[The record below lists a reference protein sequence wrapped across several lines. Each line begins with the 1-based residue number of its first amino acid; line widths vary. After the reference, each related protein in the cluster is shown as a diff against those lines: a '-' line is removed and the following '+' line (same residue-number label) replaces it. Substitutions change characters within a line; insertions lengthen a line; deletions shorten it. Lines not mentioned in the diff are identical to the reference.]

1 METLAEGV
9 WRSLVAVDPQARL
22 VALGRSNRNLL
33 WWLPWALLRSA
44 ALLRRRRV
52 GLVLTGDAL
61 TYAVLAPLLRAFRV
75 PNATMV
81 MGLDLTYESRLYR
94 AIVHRALR
102 KAPSV
107 IAISAATAGRAVEFG
122 VSRDRVSVLRLGVR
136 APLVTA
142 ADRRVARAAVHA
154 RLGLEPEAIV
164 LLTVGRLVRRKGAQW
179 FVANV
184 VAGLPESVHYV
195 VAGDG
200 ADADV
205 VRQRVA
211 EGGLQARVHLL
222 GSVDDE
228 VREEL
233 MRGADIVVQPNIRVP
248 GDMEGFGLVTIE
260 AAMRGAPVVASDL
273 EGIKDAV
280 VNGVTG
286 VLVPPE
292 DAEQWV
298 ATVTRLLQ
306 DPEQLEATAAR
317 FQQAT
322 IDRYGEAAMAAALR
336 GILHL

>member
-44 ALLRRRRV
+44 ALLRRRQV

-61 TYAVLAPLLRAFRV
+61 TYAVLAPLLRVFRV

-107 IAISAATAGRAVEFG
+107 IAISAATAERAVEFG
-122 VSRDRVSVLRLGVR
+122 VSRDRVSVLRLGVQ
-136 APLVTA
+136 APVVTA
-142 ADRRVARAAVHA
+142 ADRRAARAAVHA
-154 RLGLEPEAIV
+154 RLGLEPDAIV
-164 LLTVGRLVRRKGAQW
+164 LLTIGRLVRRKGAQW

-184 VAGLPESVHYV
+184 VPGLPASVHYV

-211 EGGLQARVHLL
+211 DGGLQARVHVL

-280 VNGVTG
+280 VDGVTG

-292 DAEQWV
+292 DAGQWV
-298 ATVTRLLQ
+298 ATLTRLLA
-306 DPEQLEATAAR
+306 DPEELEAMAAR

-322 IDRYGEAAMAAALR
+322 IDRYGEAAMAAGLQE
-336 GILHL
+336 ILQL